1 MKMYIFAL
9 GRTGALY
16 VSPFLE
22 VNIGRSC
29 SGCVKDILGAVGG
42 CYIMYIALVNATVML
57 LNPHKHVLLVSG
69 MTGHNVHQENLKLL
83 KSTYSDLF
91 YVQAHF
97 KEIFKE
103 IFLRSL

>member
-22 VNIGRSC
+22 VVIGRSC

-42 CYIMYIALVNATVML
+42 CSVCTGKDVQGGTCVMSS
-57 LNPHKHVLLVSG
+57 NRCAGTCVGTCVTHDEG
-69 MTGHNVHQENLKLL
+69 
-83 KSTYSDLF
+83 
-91 YVQAHF
+91 
-97 KEIFKE
+97 
-103 IFLRSL
+103 